1 MAGGKYRE
9 DQAHVST
16 DLGVFILGVRKDSA
30 AAMGAD
36 GDYVPLLTDSDGKL
50 HVTGGG
56 GGDASA
62 SNQSTIIGHV
72 DGIETL
78 LGTIDADTDAIKTD
92 MAAIEV
98 LLTAANVDHAANEV
112 KLGEIDTVLD
122 TIKVDTEAIE
132 TALENSTPLHNTHAD
147 MWSNAIGNQTG
158 AHTATV
164 VNSAGSS
171 GKCIY
176 ITDIIYSATAANQV
190 FILHN
195 ELTSGSAATAANQ
208 VAPPALS
215 AAAGI
220 VAMHFNTPIKMD
232 ANEDLELTTTGGS
245 ANHAITVCGYL
256 K

>member
-50 HVTGGG
+50 HVTSSG

-78 LGTIDADTDAIKTD
+78 LTGIDADTDAIKTD

-132 TALENSTPLHNTHAD
+132 TALENATLLHNTTAD
-147 MWSNAIGNQTG
+147 IFHVVVAASTSNRTQ
-158 AHTATV
+158 HTV
-164 VNSAGSS
+164 KDAGTS
-171 GKCIY
+171 GKSIY
-176 ITDIIYSATAANQV
+176 ITDIVFSTEGVTTFTLHDEDDAALMSPV
-190 FILHN
+190 K
-195 ELTSGSAATAANQ
+195 
-208 VAPPALS
+208 S
-215 AAAGI
+215 AAAGVSHI
-220 VAMHFNTPIKMD
+220 PLRTPIKLGAD
-232 ANEDLELTTTGGS
+232 KDLEITTSTVSS
-245 ANHAITVCGYL
+245 ASHSITISGYL